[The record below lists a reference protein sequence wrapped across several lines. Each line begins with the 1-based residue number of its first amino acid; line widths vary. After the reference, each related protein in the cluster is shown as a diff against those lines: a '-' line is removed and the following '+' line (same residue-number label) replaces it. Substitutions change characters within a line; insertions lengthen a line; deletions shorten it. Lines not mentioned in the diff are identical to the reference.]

1 MATNFIGVARVAERA
16 PRAKKTNSAGSSGFI
31 SGWLTLNNFS
41 RDSLWTVKQFIERRA
56 GVSVTF
62 IPSRNVVALQ
72 PVRSF
77 FFVTVVPLS
86 MYYNCPSFSRA
97 YVRPLVPSLS
107 LCLRPRYFFLLSL
120 SVFLSFFFLFFF
132 FLIFGNQS
140 GRCGL
145 SAVKL
150 SKSIGRFRRPGPTS
164 VSARNPLKYTG
175 PFLLTPWA
183 RELKRDSF
191 ARLRAQR
198 GGRGKMED
206 IVEWKTIRSNR
217 EILIKLRR
225 YTFFRRVPSLS
236 LSLSLCMRGFTER
249 VSPCLG
255 SPIRESRE
263 LCIRITVP
271 RSSRCNFVCVQLDI
285 FKGAGSFS
293 CFFLFFRFSF
303 SFVLGRDNSFSS
315 WNNFRSVRSLGT
327 SGTFHLW
334 KRRMEIKSK
343 RKINI
348 LLSRN
353 CLTIYYTLY
362 SKLQNRL
369 QTYLLCEAIS
379 RLWNFQRKY
388 LRVVRWCSFDREIIQ
403 ISFVE
408 LNRTHHC
415 VNANKEKRRN
425 ECIFSRLLRD

>member
-16 PRAKKTNSAGSSGFI
+16 LRAKKTNSAGSSGFI

-120 SVFLSFFFLFFF
+120 SVFLSFFFFFFF

-225 YTFFRRVPSLS
+225 YTFFRRVPSPSLSLFLS
-236 LSLSLCMRGFTER
+236 LSLSVWE
-249 VSPCLG
+249 G
-255 SPIRESRE
+255 SQRE
-263 LCIRITVP
+263 
-271 RSSRCNFVCVQLDI
+271 F
-285 FKGAGSFS
+285 
-293 CFFLFFRFSF
+293 
-303 SFVLGRDNSFSS
+303 
-315 WNNFRSVRSLGT
+315 
-327 SGTFHLW
+327 
-334 KRRMEIKSK
+334 
-343 RKINI
+343 
-348 LLSRN
+348 
-353 CLTIYYTLY
+353 
-362 SKLQNRL
+362 
-369 QTYLLCEAIS
+369 
-379 RLWNFQRKY
+379 
-388 LRVVRWCSFDREIIQ
+388 LRVWGPLSGNLANCAFALPFHVRVGV
-403 ISFVE
+403 ISFVC
-408 LNRTHHC
+408 NS
-415 VNANKEKRRN
+415 
-425 ECIFSRLLRD
+425 IFSKERVRFLVFFFFFVFLFLSF